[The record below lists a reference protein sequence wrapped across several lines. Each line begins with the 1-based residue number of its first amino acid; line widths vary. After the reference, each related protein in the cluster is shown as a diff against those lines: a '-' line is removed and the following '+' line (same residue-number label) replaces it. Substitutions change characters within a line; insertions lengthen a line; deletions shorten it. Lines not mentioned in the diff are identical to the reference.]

1 MYSEG
6 AQNYEIDPKI
16 HLRSEDKS
24 KTFLGS
30 TTLSGIYNLNA
41 GEKATIRENLNKQA
55 YISHNLPFKKVDFP
69 KTLKPRVNGEE
80 HTAHP
85 QTKHV
90 EQTRITQAISMQL
103 GKDFEPIDTEF
114 LRNFMLRPDH
124 KENWKTLKG
133 FRKHS
138 KLEESPK

>member
-90 EQTRITQAISMQL
+90 EQTRITQAISMQQ
-103 GKDFEPIDTEF
+103 GKDL
-114 LRNFMLRPDH
+114 LR
-124 KENWKTLKG
+124 KEKYEDAEKAFKKVFSSSRSAAAW
-133 FRKHS
+133 
-138 KLEESPK
+138 ESHIT